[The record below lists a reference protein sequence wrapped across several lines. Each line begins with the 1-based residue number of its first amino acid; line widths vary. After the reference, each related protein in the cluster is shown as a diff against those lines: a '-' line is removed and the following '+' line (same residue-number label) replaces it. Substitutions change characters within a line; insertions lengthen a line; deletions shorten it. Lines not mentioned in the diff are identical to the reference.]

1 MATDPHLPTTG
12 FWHLLRDARRA
23 VGLTQRELAVA
34 SGISVRSVSELESG
48 RNRGPHRSTVEALA
62 NSLTVSP
69 PFREALLLA
78 AAAGRATRRRRTAT
92 GTLAASPEQAQPAFP
107 APPGNFT
114 GRGRELTRL
123 RPLVVAAAEG
133 HSGTAVITTVAGQ
146 PGVGKTAL
154 ALQVAHEC
162 ADRFPDG
169 LLHLDLAGAGTR
181 PMPPAE
187 ALSTL
192 LLAMG
197 LPAGRVPLD
206 AEERGD
212 LYRSLAH
219 GRRMLL
225 LLDNAA
231 DESQVRPLLP
241 GGPHC
246 LVLVTSRRQLAGL
259 ESAARFR
266 LDVLS
271 RTEAVRLLDRTAGG
285 GAVAAEPEAAEQLAR
300 LCGRLPLA
308 LRIAG
313 SRLASSVGGLDPAP
327 ARRLAG
333 LLRRKEHR
341 LDCLG
346 YGDQHVRTAF
356 ALSYRQ
362 LPPDVRGLFRL
373 LTLVPGPDFGAE
385 VAASLTGFGP
395 VEAET
400 ALDDLADAGMLEP
413 APAAF
418 RYRFHNLVR
427 IFAAEALQT
436 EDGPVVRSAAVSRM
450 TETLLRR
457 AIAEARAADGA
468 GATASGAGEGAGG
481 DADGAAAALDW
492 LDAEFPNWSAA
503 TRRAAALGM
512 HREVA
517 EVAEAMYPVF
527 DDLRHHD
534 RWWRELLALGARA
547 VRELGRGAPCL
558 SAGDGPTRCPLAGG
572 GPVRPRGARHTR
584 E

>member
-1 MATDPHLPTTG
+1 MATDPHLPTTRFG
-12 FWHLLRDARRA
+12 LLLREARRMS
-23 VGLTQRELAVA
+23 GLTQRELAVA

-62 NSLTVSP
+62 DSLGASP
-69 PFREALLLA
+69 PFREVLRHA
-78 AAAGRATRRRRTAT
+78 AAAGRAGRRRDPTTDAP
-92 GTLAASPEQAQPAFP
+92 AALPEPAQPAFP

-114 GRGRELTRL
+114 GRGLELARL
-123 RPLVVAAAEG
+123 GPLVAAAAEG
-133 HSGTAVITTVAGQ
+133 RTGTAVITTVAGQ
-146 PGVGKTAL
+146 PGIGKTAL
-154 ALQVAHEC
+154 ALHVAHEC
-162 ADRFPDG
+162 AGSFPDG
-169 LLHLDLAGAGTR
+169 LFHVDLAGAGTR

-197 LPAGRVPLD
+197 LPAERIPLD

-212 LYRSLAH
+212 LYRSLAN

-231 DESQVRPLLP
+231 GECQVRPLLP

-246 LVLVTSRRQLAGL
+246 LVLVTSRRSLAGL

-271 RTEAVRLLDRTAGG
+271 REEAVRLLDRTAGG
-285 GAVAAEPEAAEQLAR
+285 AAVAAEPEAAEQLVR

-313 SRLASSVGGLDPAP
+313 SRLAGSVGRLDPAP

-333 LLRRKEHR
+333 LLRHKEHR

-356 ALSYRQ
+356 EMSYRQ
-362 LPPDVRGLFRL
+362 LPPEIRGLFRL

-385 VAASLTGFGP
+385 VAASLTALAP
-395 VEAET
+395 ADAEA
-400 ALDDLADAGMLEP
+400 ALDELADAGMVEP

-418 RYRFHNLVR
+418 RYRYHDLVR
-427 IFAAEALQT
+427 LFAAEALER
-436 EDGPVVRSAAVSRM
+436 EDAPAVRAAAVSRM
-450 TETLLRR
+450 TETLLAR
-457 AIAEARAADGA
+457 AVAAARAAG
-468 GATASGAGEGAGG
+468 GGRGEASPE
-481 DADGAAAALDW
+481 ALDW
-492 LDAEFPNWSAA
+492 LDTEFPNWSAA
-503 TRRAAALGM
+503 TRRAAALGR

-517 EVAEAMYPVF
+517 QVAEAMYPVF
-527 DDLRHHD
+527 DDLRHHAW
-534 RWWRELLALGARA
+534 WWRELLALGARA
-547 VRELGRGAPCL
+547 VRELGRNTPRAP
-558 SAGDGPTRCPLAGG
+558 AGEGPARCPRA
-572 GPVRPRGARHTR
+572 ARHART
-584 E
+584 